1 MGAAQERT
9 MWHVIARQ
17 SPDESETVEYWTGA
31 SWSISRIKAEHWS
44 DSTEAWEKCQ
54 ELGEEAEVWGVY
66 TR

>member
-1 MGAAQERT
+1 

-17 SPDESETVEYWTGA
+17 CPDESETVEYWTGA